1 MIDAASLYA
10 LVGIPYILLHLTH
23 TLFKIERASTTSIAQ
38 RKETWEKAFTEE

>member
-10 LVGIPYILLHLTH
+10 SVGNPYILLHLTH
-23 TLFKIERASTTSIAQ
+23 TLFKIERASTTGIAQ